1 MTRLPGTESLGVPS
15 GNTSP
20 PPTVPP
26 TLSAE
31 AGAALVRGHLA
42 APLAQVHARTT
53 GHLNGKLV
61 ESLGLLG
68 YLRDFVAADG
78 VELTDARGRR
88 YLDFLAGYGS
98 IPLGHNHPG
107 VAGAVKAAID
117 AGVPHFI
124 LMAPEALP
132 AALAAKLAQLAP
144 GDLSMVF
151 LMSSGSEA
159 VDGALKLA
167 RAVTRRPRF
176 VAARRGYHG
185 ATFGA
190 MAVTG
195 DPRLEVFEP
204 LGDRALVPW
213 GDAAAIEQQ
222 LKKRD
227 VAAVILEPIQAEG
240 GVVLPPPGYLADVA
254 RLCERHGTLF
264 ILDEVQT
271 GLGRTGTMF
280 TCEREGV
287 VPDVMVLAKGLSGGL
302 VPISA
307 YITRPALWRKAYGT
321 LATCE
326 LHCTTYRGGPLA
338 CAAALAT
345 IEAIETGGLVAHA
358 DRLGRVLGDKLR
370 AATAGHALVRDVR
383 GRGLLWGLE
392 LATSKD
398 GVVAELI
405 AQWLVVGLLERGIV
419 TQVTTLAP
427 SVVRIEPSLVIEEA
441 HLDRLAAAVA
451 DVLATHAT
459 GAIASLLGVGKR
471 LLQQRIDAVLG
482 RGV

>member
-1 MTRLPGTESLGVPS
+1 MT
-15 GNTSP
+15 
-20 PPTVPP
+20 
-26 TLSAE
+26 AE
-31 AGAALVRGHLA
+31 LIHRALNQPRD
-42 APLAQVHARTT
+42 QVHARTT
-53 GHLNGKLV
+53 GHLNGKFI
-61 ESLGLLG
+61 ESMNLLG
-68 YLRDFVAADG
+68 YLRDFVRADG
-78 VELTDARGRR
+78 VELTDAAGKR

-98 IPLGHNHPG
+98 IPLGHNHPA

-132 AALAAKLAQLAP
+132 AELAARLAHLAP

-176 VAARRGYHG
+176 VAAQRGYHG

-213 GDAAAIEQQ
+213 GDAAAIEKQ

-240 GVVLPPPGYLADVA
+240 GINLPPPGYLSDVH
-254 RLCERHGTLF
+254 RLCDKYGALF

-271 GLGRTGTMF
+271 GLGRTGTMLAL
-280 TCEREGV
+280 EREHV
-287 VPDVMVLAKGLSGGL
+287 CPDVVVLAKGLSGGL

-307 YITRPALWRKAYGT
+307 YITRPDLWKKAYGT
-321 LATCE
+321 LAACE

-345 IEAIETGGLVAHA
+345 LEHIETEGLVARA
-358 DRLGRVLGDKLR
+358 ERLGQHLGEKLR
-370 AATAGHALVRDVR
+370 AATLDHPLVRDVR
-383 GRGLLWGLE
+383 GRGLLWGIE

-398 GVVAELI
+398 GLAAGLI

-419 TQVTTLAP
+419 TQITTLAP
-427 SVVRIEPSLVIEEA
+427 SVIRVEPALIVDESHID
-441 HLDRLAAAVA
+441 HFAAALA
-451 DVLATHAT
+451 DVLSTHST
-459 GAIASLLGVGKR
+459 GKLSSLLAVGKR
-471 LLQQRIDAVLG
+471 LLQQRIDAVMG
-482 RGV
+482 RAP

>member
-1 MTRLPGTESLGVPS
+1 MSDERE
-15 GNTSP
+15 
-20 PPTVPP
+20 P
-26 TLSAE
+26 TLSAD
-31 AGAALVRGHLA
+31 AGAALIRGHLA
-42 APLAQVHARTT
+42 TPRAQVHARTT
-53 GHLNGKLV
+53 GHLNGKFV
-61 ESLGLLG
+61 ESMNLVG

-78 VELTDARGRR
+78 VELTDAHGRR

-117 AGVPHFI
+117 ANVPHFI

-132 AALAAKLAQLAP
+132 AALATKLAQLAP
-144 GDLSMVF
+144 GDLSMAF

-159 VDGALKLA
+159 VDGAMKLA

-204 LGDRALVPW
+204 LGARALVPW
-213 GDAAAIEQQ
+213 GDAGAIERE

-240 GVVLPPPGYLADVA
+240 GINLPPTGYLADVA
-254 RLCERHGTLF
+254 RLCKQHGALF

-280 TCEREGV
+280 ACEQERV

-307 YITRPALWRKAYGT
+307 YLTRPDLWRKAYGT
-321 LATCE
+321 IATCE

-345 IEAIETGGLVAHA
+345 IEAIEAGGLVPRAQ
-358 DRLGRVLGDKLR
+358 RLGQHLGERLR
-370 AATAGHALVRDVR
+370 AATAGHPLVREVR
-383 GRGLLWGLE
+383 GRGLLWGIE
-392 LATSKD
+392 LATRPD
-398 GVVAELI
+398 GLAGALI
-405 AQWLVVGLLERGIV
+405 AQWLVVGLLERGLV

-427 SVVRIEPSLVIEEA
+427 SVIRVEPSLVIEEA
-441 HLDRLAAAVA
+441 HVDRFAGAVA
-451 DVLATHAT
+451 DVLASHAT
-459 GAIASLLGVGKR
+459 GAVSSLFGVGKR

-482 RGV
+482 RTA

>member
-1 MTRLPGTESLGVPS
+1 MT
-15 GNTSP
+15 
-20 PPTVPP
+20 
-26 TLSAE
+26 TLTPE
-31 AGAALVRGHLA
+31 AAAALIRGLLA
-42 APLAQVHARTT
+42 TPTDEVHARTT
-53 GHLNGKLV
+53 AHLNGKFV

-68 YLRDFVAADG
+68 YLRDFVAAAG
-78 VELTDARGRR
+78 VELTDSRGRR

-98 IPLGHNHPG
+98 VPLGHNHPA
-107 VAGAVKAAID
+107 VAAAVRAALD

-132 AALAAKLAQLAP
+132 AALAARLARLLP
-144 GDLSMVF
+144 GDLAMVS

-159 VDGALKLA
+159 VDAALKLA

-176 VAARRGYHG
+176 VSARRGYHG

-204 LGDRALVPW
+204 LGERALVPW
-213 GDAAAIEQQ
+213 GDAGALEP
-222 LKKRD
+222 LLRKRD

-240 GVVLPPPGYLADVA
+240 GVNLPPPGYLAEVA
-254 RLCERHGTLF
+254 RLCKRHGALF

-271 GLGRTGTMF
+271 GLARTGTMF
-280 TCEREGV
+280 ACEREQV
-287 VPDVMVLAKGLSGGL
+287 APDVIVLGKALSGGL

-307 YITRPALWRKAYGT
+307 CVTRPDLWRKAYGT

-345 IEAIETGGLVAHA
+345 LEAIAAGDLVAHA
-358 DRLGRVLGDKLR
+358 ERLGGLLGDRLRS
-370 AATAGHALVRDVR
+370 ATTGHPLVRDVR
-383 GRGLLWGLE
+383 GRGLLWGVE
-392 LATSKD
+392 LATGRD
-398 GVVAELI
+398 GVAAELV

-427 SVVRIEPSLVIEEA
+427 SVIRVEPPLVIEPP
-441 HLDRLAAAVA
+441 HVDRLAAALA
-451 DVLATHAT
+451 DTLATHAT
-459 GAIASLLGVGKR
+459 GALSSLLGAGKR
-471 LLQQRIDAVLG
+471 LLRQRLDAALG
-482 RGV
+482 RDA

>member
-1 MTRLPGTESLGVPS
+1 MTR
-15 GNTSP
+15 
-20 PPTVPP
+20 P
-26 TLSAE
+26 TLSPE
-31 AGAALVRGHLA
+31 AGAALIRGHLA
-42 APLAQVHARTT
+42 TPREQVHARTT

-68 YLRDFVAADG
+68 YLRDFVAANG
-78 VELTDARGRR
+78 VELTCARGRR

-107 VAGAVKAAID
+107 VASAVKAVID

-132 AALAAKLAQLAP
+132 AALATRLAELLP
-144 GDLSMVF
+144 GELSMVY

-167 RAVTRRPRF
+167 RAITRRPRF

-204 LGDRALVPW
+204 LGDRSLVAW
-213 GDAAAIEQQ
+213 GDTAAIE
-222 LKKRD
+222 LLLRKRD

-240 GVVLPPPGYLADVA
+240 GVNLPPPGYLAEVG
-254 RLCERHGTLF
+254 RLCARHGTLF

-271 GLGRTGTMF
+271 GLGRTGTLF
-280 TCEREGV
+280 ACEREQV
-287 VPDVMVLAKGLSGGL
+287 VPDVVVLAKGLSGGL

-307 YITRPALWRKAYGT
+307 YVTRPDLWRKAYGT

-345 IEAIETGGLVAHA
+345 LEAIEVGGLVAHA

-370 AATAGHALVRDVR
+370 AATAGHPLVRDVR

-392 LATSKD
+392 LATSRD
-398 GVVAELI
+398 GVAAELI

-427 SVVRIEPSLVIEEA
+427 SVIRIEPSLVIEEP
-441 HLDRLAAAVA
+441 HLDQLVAALSDTLAS
-451 DVLATHAT
+451 HAT
-459 GAIASLLGVGKR
+459 GAFASLFGAGRR
-471 LLQQRIDAVLG
+471 LLQQRIDAMLG

>member
-1 MTRLPGTESLGVPS
+1 MTRA
-15 GNTSP
+15 
-20 PPTVPP
+20 P
-26 TLSAE
+26 TLSPE

-42 APLAQVHARTT
+42 AAHEEVHTRTT
-53 GHLNGKLV
+53 GHLNGKFV

-107 VAGAVKAAID
+107 VASAVKAAID

-132 AALAAKLAQLAP
+132 AALATKLAELLP
-144 GDLSMVF
+144 GELSMVS

-176 VAARRGYHG
+176 VAAERGYHG

-195 DPRLEVFEP
+195 DPRLKVFEP
-204 LGDRALVPW
+204 LGDRTLVPW
-213 GDAAAIEQQ
+213 GDAAAIE
-222 LKKRD
+222 LLLRKRD

-240 GVVLPPPGYLADVA
+240 GVNLPPPGYLAEVA
-254 RLCERHGTLF
+254 RLCTRYGTLF

-271 GLGRTGTMF
+271 GLGRTGTLF
-280 TCEREGV
+280 ACEREQV
-287 VPDVMVLAKGLSGGL
+287 VPDVVVLAKALSGGL

-307 YITRPALWRKAYGT
+307 YVTRPDLWRKAYGT

-345 IEAIETGGLVAHA
+345 IEAIEVGGLVAHV
-358 DRLGRVLGDKLR
+358 DRLGQSLGDKLR
-370 AATAGHALVRDVR
+370 TATAGHPLVRDVR
-383 GRGLLWGLE
+383 GRGLLWGIE
-392 LATSKD
+392 LATSRD
-398 GVVAELI
+398 SVAAELI

-419 TQVTTLAP
+419 TQVTTLSP
-427 SVVRIEPSLVIEEA
+427 SVVRIEPSLVIEEP
-441 HLDRLAAAVA
+441 HLDQLAAAIT

-459 GAIASLLGVGKR
+459 GALASLFGAGKR
-471 LLQQRIDAVLG
+471 LLQQRIDAMLG
-482 RGV
+482 RGL

>member
-1 MTRLPGTESLGVPS
+1 MT
-15 GNTSP
+15 
-20 PPTVPP
+20 
-26 TLSAE
+26 AE
-31 AGAALVRGHLA
+31 LIQRALA
-42 APLAQVHARTT
+42 APRDQVHARTT
-53 GHLNGKLV
+53 GHLNGKFI
-61 ESLGLLG
+61 ESMNLLG
-68 YLRDFVAADG
+68 YLRDFVGADG
-78 VELTDARGRR
+78 VELTDAAGKR

-98 IPLGHNHPG
+98 IPLGHNHPA
-107 VAGAVKAAID
+107 VAAAVKAAID

-132 AALAAKLAQLAP
+132 AELATRLAALAP

-176 VAARRGYHG
+176 VAAHRGYHG

-204 LGDRALVPW
+204 LGDRTLVPW
-213 GDAAAIEQQ
+213 GDAAAVEKQ

-240 GVVLPPPGYLADVA
+240 GVNLPPPGYLADVQ
-254 RLCERHGTLF
+254 RLCDKHGTLF

-271 GLGRTGTMF
+271 GLGRTGTMLA
-280 TCEREGV
+280 CEREHV
-287 VPDVMVLAKGLSGGL
+287 VPDVVVLAKGLSGGL

-307 YITRPALWRKAYGT
+307 YITRPDLWKKAYGT
-321 LATCE
+321 LASCE

-345 IEAIETGGLVAHA
+345 LEQIEVHGLVARA
-358 DRLGRVLGDKLR
+358 ERLGQHLGEKLR
-370 AATAGHALVRDVR
+370 AATAEHALVRDVR
-383 GRGLLWGLE
+383 GRGLLWGIE

-398 GVVAELI
+398 GLAAGFI

-419 TQVTTLAP
+419 TQITTLAP
-427 SVVRIEPSLVIEEA
+427 SVIRVEPALIVDEA
-441 HLDRLAAAVA
+441 HIDRFADALA

-459 GAIASLLGVGKR
+459 GKLSSLLGAGKR
-471 LLQQRIDAVLG
+471 MLQQRIDAVLG
-482 RGV
+482 RAQ